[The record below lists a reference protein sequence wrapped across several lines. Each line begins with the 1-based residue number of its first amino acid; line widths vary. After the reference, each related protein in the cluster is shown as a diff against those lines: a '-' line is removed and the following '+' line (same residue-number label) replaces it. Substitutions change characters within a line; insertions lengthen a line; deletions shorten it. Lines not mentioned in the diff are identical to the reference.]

1 MRVVTVLLCLAL
13 AACAGTTGLDT
24 DPPATPAAPVAATE
38 PAAADAA
45 PAARPSA
52 PQAARGTS
60 APPAPQPTP
69 EVSPQERLMQAR
81 TDCWSEVDKQRA
93 LRTIDTR
100 MAWVEKCIADRT
112 KARAGR

>member
-45 PAARPSA
+45 AKSRTLLESDLRNDGQDAII
-52 PQAARGTS
+52 RG
-60 APPAPQPTP
+60 
-69 EVSPQERLMQAR
+69 
-81 TDCWSEVDKQRA
+81 A
-93 LRTIDTR
+93 L
-100 MAWVEKCIADRT
+100 K
-112 KARAGR
+112 

>member
-1 MRVVTVLLCLAL
+1 MRVVIVLLCLAL
-13 AACAGTTGLDT
+13 AACAGTDAALDT
-24 DPPATPAAPVAATE
+24 ASGANPAATAAASPAIEPAAP
-38 PAAADAA
+38 
-45 PAARPSA
+45 SGA

-60 APPAPQPTP
+60 APPAPAP
-69 EVSPQERLMQAR
+69 EPVLSPQERVMQAR
-81 TDCWSEVDKQRA
+81 TNCWMEVDKQRA